1 MKKVLII
8 ALTVLCG
15 AATAAFINFNNAS
28 QISELT
34 KSNIDALTG
43 IVVGPKTSNEDS
55 KSHNPR
61 IPLKETQTTTTTT
74 TNPSTGETTTTTTTT
89 EKYVPFC
96 LNQSSEPCTE

>member
-1 MKKVLII
+1 MKII
-8 ALTVLCG
+8 FTIAILLSS
-15 AATAAFINFNNAS
+15 F
-28 QISELT
+28 QICFAQSSTTNSKE
-34 KSNIDALTG
+34 
-43 IVVGPKTSNEDS
+43 VVGPKTSNEDS